1 MNKENIP
8 PRTALKV
15 NKSTKRNKVP
25 TLTQQGKWTSEALE
39 EVMNVVKTCA
49 TSLMKVSK
57 FWYIPLTSLSN
68 HLNGRT
74 RSKKVGLAGV
84 VMNEKDKTF
93 VIYILGM

>member
-8 PRTALKV
+8 PKSTLKV
-15 NKSTKRNKVP
+15 DKSTKRNKVP
-25 TLTQQGKWTSEALE
+25 TLTQQGRWTSEALE
-39 EVMNVVKTCA
+39 EAMNVVKIRE

-57 FWYIPLTSLSN
+57 FWYIPLTSFSN

-84 VMNEKDKTF
+84 LMNEKDNAF
-93 VIYILGM
+93 VTYILGM

>member
-8 PRTALKV
+8 PRTTLKV
-15 NKSTKRNKVP
+15 DKSTKRNKVP
-25 TLTQQGKWTSEALE
+25 TLTQQGRWTSEALE
-39 EVMNVVKTCA
+39 EAMNVVKRRE

-84 VMNEKDKTF
+84 LMNEKDNAF